1 MQVVLNVKGS
11 FRTTESG
18 HSREVVALYRW
29 PLVQVP
35 LYFNEGFQ
43 KISVCNFRTQFSG
56 ENFYARGR
64 ALFEARCRCSWV
76 VS

>member
-1 MQVVLNVKGS
+1 M
-11 FRTTESG
+11 
-18 HSREVVALYRW
+18 VALYRW

-43 KISVCNFRTQFSG
+43 RISVCNFRTQFSG

-64 ALFEARCRCSWV
+64 ALFEQMQLGGQLMISVYCKFIRKAGKDV
-76 VS
+76 